1 MTFYMIR
8 AKGTRRWYR
17 QGTEPGYEWG
27 EREDGTVWLSTPYSL
42 LERLEKEVSP
52 LATTGRME
60 PELVRFHAFDFP
72 DLVIVEASDHEWQ
85 GLYVNEQLVWEGS
98 QAASLESIFRALD
111 IKLKVI
117 NTDLLPSKQTILPAD
132 LSAVQKKG

>member
-1 MTFYMIR
+1 
-8 AKGTRRWYR
+8 
-17 QGTEPGYEWG
+17 
-27 EREDGTVWLSTPYSL
+27 
-42 LERLEKEVSP
+42 
-52 LATTGRME
+52 ME